1 VVSGQEDLRT
11 GIPFEEETMQ
21 HNWADDE
28 GPFESLLA
36 QLTDTAYRVA
46 VRHGIKGSFL
56 DLELGLWQALR
67 EVLEREVPAREELE
81 YCLSEGSACQA

>member
-1 VVSGQEDLRT
+1 
-11 GIPFEEETMQ
+11 MQ
-21 HNWADDE
+21 HDWADDE
-28 GPFESLLA
+28 EPFESLLA

-81 YCLSEGSACQA
+81 YCLSEGSAWQP